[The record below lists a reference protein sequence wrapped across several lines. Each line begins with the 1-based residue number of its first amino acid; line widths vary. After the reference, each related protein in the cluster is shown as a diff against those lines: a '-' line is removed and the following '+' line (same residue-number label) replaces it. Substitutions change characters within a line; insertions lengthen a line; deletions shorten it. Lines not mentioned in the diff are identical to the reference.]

1 MDILH
6 NTRPKFNLDKLLE
19 KAYNRL
25 RLDKTEIA
33 YLLNLNTEKDI
44 ERLFLVAQELR
55 NRYFS
60 NRIFLYGFVYF
71 STWCRNNCAFCF
83 YRKSNS
89 IPKRYR
95 KSKQEILEAAGSLAE
110 SGVHLIDLT
119 MGEDPFY
126 FQKPDGFVQLID
138 LVKQV
143 KIQTQLP
150 VMISPGVASEQML
163 GELATVDADW
173 YACYQETHNEQLFNQ
188 LRLHQ
193 SYEARYSSKQ
203 IALNHGLLVE
213 EGIMTGIGETVAD
226 LVQSM
231 EKMSTLGAQQVR
243 VMSFVPQA
251 GSMMSHWTSQDRIN
265 ELKII
270 AVLRLLMPDRLIPAS
285 LDIDGIEG
293 LQARLKAG
301 ANVIT
306 SLIPPSMGFAGV
318 AQSTKDINEGSRT
331 VQGVLPILNRMGLT
345 AATSKAYLDWITHE
359 RINLLRQAN
368 AGI

>member
-1 MDILH
+1 MYNI
-6 NTRPKFNLDKLLE
+6 RPKFNLDKLLE

-33 YLLNLNTEKDI
+33 YLLNLNKEKDV
-44 ERLFLVAQELR
+44 ERLFQVAQELR

-71 STWCRNNCAFCF
+71 STWCRNNCAFCY

-95 KSKQEILEAAGSLAE
+95 KSNQEILEAAGSLAE

-126 FQKPDGFVQLID
+126 FQKPDGFVELIN

-143 KIQTQLP
+143 KIQNQLP

-163 GELATVDADW
+163 GELAAAGADW

-203 IALNHGLLVE
+203 IALDRGLLVE

-226 LVQSM
+226 LAQSM
-231 EKMSTLGAQQVR
+231 ENMSTLGTQQVR
-243 VMSFVPQA
+243 VMSFVPQE
-251 GSMMSHWTSQDRIN
+251 GSTMSSWPTPDRMN
-265 ELKII
+265 ELKVI
-270 AVLRLLMPDRLIPAS
+270 AVLRLLLPDRLIPAS
-285 LDIDGIEG
+285 LDVDGVEG

-318 AQSTKDINEGSRT
+318 AQSTKDINEGFRT
-331 VQGVLPILNRMGLT
+331 VQGVLPILDRMGLT
-345 AATSKAYLDWITHE
+345 AATSKEYFDWLTLE

-368 AGI
+368 VGV